1 MLLIKFLI
9 LIILFLIFLKVLRKK
24 QHFYQASVIPQL
36 RCSLLDFT
44 GNLASD
50 SQIDGPSGGSGG
62 SRGSGGSGGSSG
74 GSGGSGGSGRSGGS
88 GGSGPNIANITVNPN
103 LPECVGICINQHTNT
118 KENIGESSRSSTLGE
133 LKPGHNANIVEVTRC
148 DQCIKN
154 FYKPLKLMKDK
165 NN

>member
-9 LIILFLIFLKVLRKK
+9 LIFLFLILLKVLRKK

-44 GNLASD
+44 GNIASN
-50 SQIDGPSGGSGG
+50 SQINVS
-62 SRGSGGSGGSSG
+62 SSG
-74 GSGGSGGSGRSGGS
+74 ESGRSN
-88 GGSGPNIANITVNPN
+88 PNIANITVNPN

-118 KENIGESSRSSTLGE
+118 KENIGESSRNSILGK
-133 LKPGHNANIVEVTRC
+133 LKPRHNANIVEVTRC

>member
-9 LIILFLIFLKVLRKK
+9 LIFLILILLKVLRKK

-44 GNLASD
+44 GNIASN
-50 SQIDGPSGGSGG
+50 SQINVS
-62 SRGSGGSGGSSG
+62 SSG
-74 GSGGSGGSGRSGGS
+74 GSGRSGRSGGS
-88 GGSGPNIANITVNPN
+88 GGSGGSSGSDPNIANITVNPN

-118 KENIGESSRSSTLGE
+118 KENIGESSRNSTLGE
-133 LKPGHNANIVEVTRC
+133 LKPRHNANIVEVTRC

>member
-1 MLLIKFLI
+1 MLLIKFII
-9 LIILFLIFLKVLRKK
+9 LIFLFLILLKVLRKK

-36 RCSLLDFT
+36 RCSLLDLT
-44 GNLASD
+44 GNIASN
-50 SQIDGPSGGSGG
+50 SQINVS
-62 SRGSGGSGGSSG
+62 SSG
-74 GSGGSGGSGRSGGS
+74 RSGRSGGS
-88 GGSGPNIANITVNPN
+88 GGSGGSDPNIANITVNPN

-118 KENIGESSRSSTLGE
+118 KENIGESSRNSTLGE